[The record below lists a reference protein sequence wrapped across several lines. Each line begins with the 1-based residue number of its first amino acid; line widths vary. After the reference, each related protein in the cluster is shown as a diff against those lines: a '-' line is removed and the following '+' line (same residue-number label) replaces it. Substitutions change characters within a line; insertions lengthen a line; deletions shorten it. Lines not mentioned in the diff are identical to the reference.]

1 MLAARKVALGLFPAA
16 LLVALIA
23 WATGTESVAKA
34 AGVIAAVALPIG
46 LGAIPLLRGYQFTAW
61 IVAAVVCPLLFP
73 HAFLNQQITETIS
86 IKINHPWAVLIII
99 QLVMFGMGTQMSL
112 RDFAGVAKM
121 PHAVVV
127 GLICQ
132 FTIMPLVGFSIAKV
146 LSFPPEIGA
155 GLVLIGSCS
164 SGLASNVMAH
174 MAHINLPLSITL
186 TACATAMAPLV
197 TPFWLTTLNTGVEK
211 DFSFITAMMSI
222 FKIVIAPIGAAMI
235 HDLLKYP
242 HPNRKRVVYSFAAAG
257 AAWLL
262 FLLAGGWNVVT
273 DHFTGP
279 VMINTITVVGFL
291 LVAVLTGVIYHFIT
305 LKLHNLDGY
314 MPVFSMFG
322 IIYFTA
328 IATASG
334 RNELLAIGLLLCVAA
349 AAHNTIG
356 YLLGYWLSRLFGLK
370 QNDARTVAMEV
381 GMQNGGMA
389 FGIANDLGKLAT
401 LGLAAAIFSPWMNV
415 SGSILANYWRKH
427 KSKEQKVTQEA
438 APLAAQD

>member
-1 MLAARKVALGLFPAA
+1 MLAVRKVALGLFPIA
-16 LLVALIA
+16 LLITLIA
-23 WATGTESVAKA
+23 WATGAIAIAKA
-34 AGVIAAVALPIG
+34 AGAIAVIALPIG

-73 HAFLNQQITETIS
+73 HAFLNPQITETFS

-99 QLVMFGMGTQMSL
+99 QLVMFGMGTQMSI
-112 RDFAGVAKM
+112 RDFAGVARM
-121 PHAVVV
+121 PHAVLV

-132 FTIMPLVGFSIAKV
+132 FTIMPLVGFSLAKV
-146 LSFPPEIGA
+146 LGFPPEIGA

-174 MAHINLPLSITL
+174 MARINLPLSITL
-186 TACATAMAPLV
+186 TACATALAPFI

-211 DFSFITAMMSI
+211 NFEFVAAMMSI
-222 FKIVIAPIGAAMI
+222 FKIVVAPIGAAMI
-235 HDLLKYP
+235 HDLLKYISG
-242 HPNRKRVVYSFAAAG
+242 KQKITVYGIAGTG

-262 FLLAGGWNVVT
+262 FLMGGGWNLIT
-273 DHFTGP
+273 ETFTAPG
-279 VMINTITVVGFL
+279 MINLIKVFGFL
-291 LVAVLTGVIYHFIT
+291 LGAVLMGVIYHCIT
-305 LKLHNLDGY
+305 LKLRNLDSF

-334 RNELLAIGLLLCVAA
+334 RNELLAVGLLLCVAA
-349 AAHNTIG
+349 AVHNVTG
-356 YLLGYWLSRLFGLK
+356 YLLGYWLSRLLGLK

-415 SGSILANYWRKH
+415 SGSILANFWRKH
-427 KSKEQKVTQEA
+427 KPCSASEKKE
-438 APLAAQD
+438 